1 MNFASQRAVSLR
13 LGRIHS
19 CSVCLSRGMASRLV
33 AVPEARRFVRE
44 AMEAVG
50 TCREHA
56 TALADLLVE
65 ADCRG
70 HYSHGLNRLELYL
83 EDVKIGM
90 CASNNKP
97 AVLKESPSTAWVDG
111 NNSLGAVVGNYCM
124 QLAMD
129 KARATGVG
137 WVSAKGSNHFGIA
150 SWYSMMAAKQGLIA
164 ALGTNPISVAA
175 PASQGDSFVLDMA
188 TTAVAIGKI
197 EMQLRKN
204 EPIPEG
210 WAQGP
215 DGRPT
220 TDPGLAIR
228 TACLSPL
235 GGEERTSGYKGSGLS
250 LMVETFCGIL
260 SGSLFGPHVHM
271 WAPVDNPKVADLGQS
286 FVALD
291 PGCFAPGFQDRMSD
305 LLQHL
310 RGMEPT
316 DPQKPVLVAGDKEW
330 MHNQMVDEQGGI
342 LYHDNQLTA
351 AAVLAET
358 LGIRPMKVN

>member
-1 MNFASQRAVSLR
+1 
-13 LGRIHS
+13 
-19 CSVCLSRGMASRLV
+19 MASRLV

-70 HYSHGLNRLELYL
+70 HYSHGLNRLELYVG
-83 EDVKIGM
+83 DVRNGM

-150 SWYSMMAAKQGLIA
+150 GWYTMMAAKQGLIGMSFTNTSPLLSPTRSKSA

-188 TTAVAIGKI
+188 TTAVAVGKI
-197 EMQLRKN
+197 EMQMRKE

-220 TDPGLAIR
+220 TDAELAFD
-228 TACLSPL
+228 TGCLMPL
-235 GGEERTSGYKGSGLS
+235 GGEEHTSGYKGYGLA
-250 LMVETFCGIL
+250 LAVETFCGIL
-260 SGSLFGPHVHM
+260 SGALYGQHVRT
-271 WAPVDNPKVADLGQS
+271 WKTTGSATVADLGHC
-286 FVALD
+286 FVAVD

-305 LLQHL
+305 MLQHL
-310 RGMEPT
+310 RGMEAA
-316 DPQKPVLVAGDKEW
+316 DPSKPVLAPGDPERI
-330 MHNQMVDEQGGI
+330 HTRLVEEQGGI
-342 LYHDNQLTA
+342 PYHENQIK
-351 AAVLAET
+351 AAVELAKT
-358 LGIRPMKVN
+358 IKIQPLKTK